1 MVSCYQALVLDLLHL
16 KALLEK
22 QPVAAITILVSAP
35 STHSAQM
42 MSPPPSSPA
51 GEVLLVIP
59 FTDKGT
65 EAHTLPISS
74 AI

>member
-42 MSPPPSSPA
+42 MSPPTAALQGRSCW
-51 GEVLLVIP
+51 
-59 FTDKGT
+59 
-65 EAHTLPISS
+65 
-74 AI
+74 

>member
-16 KALLEK
+16 KVLLEK

-42 MSPPPSSPA
+42 MSPPTAALQGRSCW
-51 GEVLLVIP
+51 
-59 FTDKGT
+59 
-65 EAHTLPISS
+65 
-74 AI
+74 